1 MAFNTTRYGYFIIE
15 GGHYRC
21 SSKSMAR
28 LMIYPLIALADPEL
42 VFSLLIDI
50 SQ

>member
-1 MAFNTTRYGYFIIE
+1 MVFNTTRYVYYIVE

-21 SSKSMAR
+21 SSKLMAR
-28 LMIYPLIALADPEL
+28 LMIYPLTALGNPEL
-42 VFSLLIDI
+42 VFNLLIDV